1 MMKKTF
7 PTTLLGI
14 FLLMQ
19 VQVTSSQ
26 DTFADNF
33 DVRSYSN
40 NDGSVN
46 FSGTWQETGETTN
59 STAGRIQIN
68 NNASNRR
75 LRFTNLDTRFIT
87 RSLDLSA
94 YESATLT
101 LDFERTNGDESLTVQ
116 LFNGTNFVDVG
127 ILSGTGSFT
136 HDLNPNEISA
146 NSAIRFIATDGDWD
160 VSDETIFID
169 NLLFTAQLA
178 NQPPTVTATGNQIY
192 CPGSSVP
199 IAESININDPDDTG
213 TTAMYIQISSGY
225 VNGEDVLALT
235 GTHPNITAVWD
246 VAQGKLTLQG
256 PATYSEFEAAI
267 LATEFSS
274 SAASP
279 NGTKQFSISAGDA
292 NFLPSTQHY
301 YEFVSDPGITW
312 TDAEIAA
319 SNRRYFGL
327 QGYLTTLTSQ
337 QEADFSGSQS
347 QGSGWIGASDD
358 AVEGEWRWV
367 TGPEAGTQFWSG
379 GVDGTELTFAFWN
392 NNEPNEFPDG
402 PSVPGQENY
411 AHITDNSVGIQG
423 SWNDLPNT
431 GGSDAFAAQGY
442 VVEYGGLNGDPVL
455 NLTAV
460 TSITIDDQGPTWV
473 TLSGALDENFQCNQ
487 DVPSL
492 PVCTDL
498 NTTFFNENQFS
509 WGFGLQNNTSAQ
521 VDNWEIVITNA
532 DYQLDASQL
541 TNPSAF
547 VYTEIDNGNG
557 TYDYTFTGTSPLPP
571 FSQIPGG
578 NIEWPGVNFG
588 FDPSSDGI
596 TIFCGTVSFTPPV
609 AIDNCGGNVEVTIV
623 SDTVTR
629 DNGPND
635 SERVITY
642 QATDEN
648 GNVSVPFT
656 KTITVLDTTPPTAS
670 GLTDINVFCSANVPA
685 PDVLLITDEADNCEG
700 TPTVSF
706 IKDISDGGANPETI
720 TRTYRVGD
728 ITGNTFDVFQN
739 IIISNF
745 TIDAQPSN
753 VTSIA
758 GNSVSFS
765 VTASNTDLYQ
775 WQVSTDNGG
784 SFTNLTNDADYSGVQ
799 TIDLVLSAAAVERT
813 KNGYLYRVLVS
824 NSASTCPPFASNSA
838 LLRIGV
844 GTVITNKRITTRVK
858 AN

>member
-59 STAGRIQIN
+59 STAGRIRIN

-87 RSLDLSA
+87 RSLDLSG
-94 YESATLT
+94 YIDATLT
-101 LDFERTNGDESLTVQ
+101 LDFERTNGDETITVQ
-116 LFNGTNFVDVG
+116 LFDGNSFIDVG

-136 HDLNPNEISA
+136 YDLNPNEISA
-146 NSAIRFIATDGDWD
+146 NSAVRFIATDGDWD
-160 VSDETIFID
+160 VNQERIFID
-169 NLLFTAQLA
+169 NLLITAQLPD
-178 NQPPTVTATGNQIY
+178 QPPIVAGAGNQIY
-192 CPGSSVP
+192 CPGVP
-199 IAESININDPDDTG
+199 IPVAESINITDPDDTT
-213 TTAMYIQISSGY
+213 TTAVYIQISSGY
-225 VNGEDVLALT
+225 VNGEDILSLT
-235 GTHPNITAVWD
+235 GSHPNITATWD
-246 VAQGKLTLQG
+246 ATQGEITLLG
-256 PATYSEFEAAI
+256 PATYTEFENAI

-274 SAASP
+274 SAVNP
-279 NGTKQFSISAGDA
+279 NGIRQFSITVGEA

-312 TDAEIAA
+312 TDAEVAA
-319 SNRRYFGL
+319 SNRSYFGL
-327 QGYLTTLTSQ
+327 QGYLVTLTSQ
-337 QEADFSGSQS
+337 QEADFSGSQA
-347 QGSGWIGASDD
+347 QGVGWIGATDD

-367 TGPEAGTQFWSG
+367 TGPEAGTQFWNG
-379 GVDGTELTFAFWN
+379 GVGGTELTFAFWN
-392 NNEPNEFPDG
+392 NNEPNDYPGG
-402 PSVPGQENY
+402 PSTPGQENY
-411 AHITDNSVGIQG
+411 AHITDNSVGVEG
-423 SWNDLPNT
+423 SWNDLPN
-431 GGSDAFAAQGY
+431 GGGGGAYAAQGY
-442 VVEYGGLNGDPVL
+442 VVEYGGMSGDPVL
-455 NLTAV
+455 NLTAT
-460 TSITIDDQGPTWV
+460 TSITIDDEGPTWV

-492 PVCTDL
+492 PVCTAL

-532 DYQLDASQL
+532 DYQLDTSQL

-557 TYDYTFTGTSPLPP
+557 TYNHIFTGTSPLAA

-588 FDPSSDGI
+588 FDPGSDGI
-596 TIFCGTVSFTPPV
+596 TIFCGSAPFSPPV
-609 AIDNCGGNVEVTIV
+609 AADNCSAVSVAVV
-623 SDTVTR
+623 SDNITV
-629 DNGPND
+629 DNGSNNY
-635 SERVITY
+635 ERVITY
-642 QATDEN
+642 QATDDN

-670 GLTDINVFCSANVPA
+670 NLPDLNIFCSANVPA
-685 PDVLLITDEADNCEG
+685 PDILLITDEADNCDG
-700 TPTVSF
+700 IPTVTF
-706 IKDISDGGANPETI
+706 LGDTSDGGTNPETI
-720 TRTYRVGD
+720 TRTYRISDV
-728 ITGNTFDVFQN
+728 TGNTFDVTQN
-739 IIISNF
+739 IIINSF
-745 TIDAQPSN
+745 SVDTQPSGVATTVGKS
-753 VTSIA
+753 VT
-758 GNSVSFS
+758 FS
-765 VTASNTDLYQ
+765 VTASNTNSYQ
-775 WQVSTDNGG
+775 WQVSTDNGI
-784 SFTNLTNDADYSGVQ
+784 SFTNLNNDSDYSGVQ
-799 TIDLVLSAAAVERT
+799 TTDLVLSTGGVEIT

-824 NSASTCPPFASNSA
+824 NSASTCPPVTSDSA
-838 LLRIGV
+838 LLSLSV
-844 GTVITNKRITTRVK
+844 GRVITNRRITYRVK
-858 AN
+858 SN